1 LKGTLKTLIALRA
14 AVLSV
19 VAALVAVLLA
29 AFVSPVVGA
38 VSGAALGV
46 AGAVWLAHSATE
58 SLRRLARAAGPW
70 ASGASDRLPP
80 RLGGGDEVDHLTA
93 VLEELGTAA
102 RTHEGARER
111 EARQLRHVL
120 ETMIEG
126 VLVIGPDGRISLDNA
141 AVRTLLPSAGTLIGR
156 TPLEA
161 LRSLEFDGAV
171 RCVLDG
177 DGPRLLDLAVGAGDD
192 PLAGAPRADQPPS
205 RRIFRVSLAPLV
217 FDRGRAVVAVF
228 HDVSRL
234 RELEN
239 LRRDFVANVSHELR
253 TPLAA
258 IKGYVETLRDGDV
271 APADRERFL
280 ETVARHTDR
289 LANLIEDLL
298 ELSRLESPE
307 TRLDIRPAALEPIAR
322 RALQLLEGRARQA
335 GIALGCEFPEGLP
348 AVIADAAAL
357 EQVFVNLIDN
367 AIKYTGPGGE
377 VFVSAAPREGRVRV
391 SIRDTGAG
399 IPAGELSRLFERFY
413 RVDRGRSREQGG
425 TGLGLAIVKHLVQLH
440 GGEVGVE
447 SAPGRGSTF
456 WFTLRVSGTA
466 DPNVAIVTESSQK
479 SDPFATE
486 TT

>member
-1 LKGTLKTLIALRA
+1 LKGTLKSLIALRA
-14 AVLSV
+14 ALLAAFAVLMAVLLSLV
-19 VAALVAVLLA
+19 VPSPVAVLLA
-29 AFVSPVVGA
+29 LL
-38 VSGAALGV
+38 AAV
-46 AGAVWLAHSATE
+46 AGALWLGHTVTE

-70 ASGASDRLPP
+70 ASGDSDRLPP

-93 VLEELGTAA
+93 VLEQLGTAA

-126 VLVIGPDGRISLDNA
+126 VLVIAPDGRISLDNA
-141 AVRTLLPSAGTLIGR
+141 AVRTLLPSTGTLVGR

-171 RCVLDG
+171 RDVLG
-177 DGPRLLDLAVGAGDD
+177 GAGPRLLDLVVGASDEA
-192 PLAGAPRADQPPS
+192 LADEPRADQAPP
-205 RRIFRVSLAPLV
+205 RRVFRVSLAPLG
-217 FDRGRAVVAVF
+217 FEAGRAVVAVF

-258 IKGYVETLRDGDV
+258 IKGYVETLREGDV

-289 LANLIEDLL
+289 LADLIEDLL

-307 TRLDIRPAALEPIAR
+307 TRLDIRPAPLEPIVR
-322 RALQLLEGRARQA
+322 RALQLLEGQARQA
-335 GIALGCEFPEGLP
+335 GIALTCDLPEALP
-348 AVIADAAAL
+348 PVVVDVAGV
-357 EQVFVNLIDN
+357 EQVFVNLLDN
-367 AIKYTGPGGE
+367 ALKYTGPGGQ
-377 VFVSAAPREGRVRV
+377 VAVSAESRNGRVRV
-391 SIRDTGAG
+391 AVRDNGAG
-399 IPAGELSRLFERFY
+399 IPAGDLPRLFERFY

-440 GGEVGVE
+440 GGEIGVE
-447 SAPGRGSTF
+447 STPGQGSTF
-456 WFTLRVSGTA
+456 WFTLRVAGT
-466 DPNVAIVTESSQK
+466 PESTVAIVTESSQK
-479 SDPFATE
+479 SDPFATG
-486 TT
+486 TA